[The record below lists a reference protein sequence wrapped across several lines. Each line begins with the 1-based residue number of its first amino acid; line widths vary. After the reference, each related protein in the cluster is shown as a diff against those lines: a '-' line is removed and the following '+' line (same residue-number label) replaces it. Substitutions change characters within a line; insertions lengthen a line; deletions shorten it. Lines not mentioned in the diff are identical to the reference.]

1 MNHNPLTK
9 LTRAVAALAIILSS
23 YSMQLPAAR
32 ADVQTYRNALKSTTW
47 VLSKNS
53 EGTSSGTG
61 VLIDAEKRLVITNAH
76 VVGDSRNA
84 VIFFAA
90 IKDDTPI
97 VQRSYYLE
105 NVRKI
110 GIRGRVIAVDRKRDL
125 ALVELDRIPEGAEA
139 IKMVENSVSPG
150 QVVESIGNPGSTD
163 ALWVYTS
170 GTVRSVY
177 KKQFRTGGGDHDFRV
192 VETQSPINSGDSGGP
207 VVNGEGELVAISQAI
222 APKARLVSYCVDI
235 SEIREFLESPWK
247 RAPLPVTE
255 VLDKAELP
263 YSKDASGHYKIS
275 MEISVDESEEKVSQE
290 VLITKDVEYYERAD
304 IRKIWSLAQIQ
315 DDAPTLELT
324 TRLLQQS
331 ARTKLGGW
339 TIENTSDGK
348 FVIVYVAKIDATATP
363 DTLKSTME
371 YVAKLTRS
379 MQKELNPDVKT
390 QDASDTLKDW
400 LAD

>member
-1 MNHNPLTK
+1 MMLFG
-9 LTRAVAALAIILSS
+9 AIQCLSITN
-23 YSMQLPAAR
+23 AR
-32 ADVQTYRNALKSTTW
+32 GDVQTYRRTLKSTTW

-84 VIFFAA
+84 VIFFPAM
-90 IKDDTPI
+90 KNDSPI
-97 VQRSYYLE
+97 VERSHYLQ

-110 GIRGRVIAVDRKRDL
+110 GIRGRVLAVDRKRDL
-125 ALVELDRIPEGAEA
+125 ALVELDKVPAGAEA
-139 IKMVENSVSPG
+139 LPMVEKSVSPG
-150 QVVESIGNPGSTD
+150 EIVESIGNPGATD

-177 KKQFRTGGGDHDFRV
+177 RKQFRTGGGEHDFRV

-207 VVNGEGELVAISQAI
+207 VVNSQGELVAISQAI
-222 APKARLVSYCVDI
+222 APKARLVSYCVDV
-235 SEIREFLESPWK
+235 SEIRDFLASPWK
-247 RAPLPVTE
+247 KAPLPVTE
-255 VLDKAELP
+255 ILDNAELK
-263 YSKDASGHYKIS
+263 YSKDASGHYK
-275 MEISVDESEEKVSQE
+275 VDLPIDVEDSEEKVTHE

-304 IRKIWSLAQIQ
+304 VRKVWSLAHIQ
-315 DDAPTLELT
+315 DNAPSQET
-324 TRLLQQS
+324 TIRLLQQS

-339 TIENTSDGK
+339 TVEKTGDNR

-363 DTLKSTME
+363 AAVKSTME

-379 MQKELNPDVKT
+379 MNKELNPAVET
-390 QDASDTLKDW
+390 QDASDTLRDW